1 VNQQLKLFRVRVG
14 ASCPSSSEFLRVG
27 AGNIKR
33 TWKREEVY
41 VPFRSPF
48 GVRESSQ
55 GCDGGIGKG
64 REEKKKRGAR
74 VWATKLCLHIA
85 MAADMENG
93 SVLAP
98 TATTDFKDAAVATAA
113 VANGPGD
120 LVNKKPSENGGRQNG
135 EIGINGGGGGGG
147 GDQLEVAATK
157 KVRDAEGR
165 RRRRKQKKKLKDA
178 AAGKREDSAADND
191 SDKEDAAAVEV

>member
-1 VNQQLKLFRVRVG
+1 
-14 ASCPSSSEFLRVG
+14 
-27 AGNIKR
+27 
-33 TWKREEVY
+33 
-41 VPFRSPF
+41 
-48 GVRESSQ
+48 
-55 GCDGGIGKG
+55 
-64 REEKKKRGAR
+64 
-74 VWATKLCLHIA
+74 

-98 TATTDFKDAAVATAA
+98 TATTDFKDAAVAAAA
-113 VANGPGD
+113 VANGTVD

-135 EIGINGGGGGGG
+135 EIGINGGGGGG

-178 AAGKREDSAADND
+178 AAGKREDSAAEND

>member
-1 VNQQLKLFRVRVG
+1 VNQQLKLSRVRVD
-14 ASCPSSSEFLRVG
+14 ASCPSSSSEFLRVG

-41 VPFRSPF
+41 VPFPTPF

-74 VWATKLCLHIA
+74 VWATRLCLHTA

-98 TATTDFKDAAVATAA
+98 TATTDFKDAAVAAAA
-113 VANGPGD
+113 VANGTVD

-135 EIGINGGGGGGG
+135 EIGINGGGGGG

>member
-1 VNQQLKLFRVRVG
+1 M
-14 ASCPSSSEFLRVG
+14 
-27 AGNIKR
+27 
-33 TWKREEVY
+33 
-41 VPFRSPF
+41 
-48 GVRESSQ
+48 
-55 GCDGGIGKG
+55 
-64 REEKKKRGAR
+64 GAR
-74 VWATKLCLHIA
+74 VCATKLCLHIA

-98 TATTDFKDAAVATAA
+98 TATTDFKDAAVAAAA
-113 VANGPGD
+113 VSNGTVD

-135 EIGINGGGGGGG
+135 EIGINGGGGGG

>member
-1 VNQQLKLFRVRVG
+1 VNQQLQLFRVRVG
-14 ASCPSSSEFLRVG
+14 ASCPSSSSEFLRVD

-33 TWKREEVY
+33 TWKREEFY
-41 VPFRSPF
+41 VPFRTPF

-64 REEKKKRGAR
+64 REKEKKRGAR

-98 TATTDFKDAAVATAA
+98 TATTDFKDAAVVAAA
-113 VANGPGD
+113 VANGTMD

-135 EIGINGGGGGGG
+135 EIGINGGGGGA
-147 GDQLEVAATK
+147 DQLEVAATK

-178 AAGKREDSAADND
+178 AAGKREDPAADND

>member
-1 VNQQLKLFRVRVG
+1 M
-14 ASCPSSSEFLRVG
+14 
-27 AGNIKR
+27 
-33 TWKREEVY
+33 
-41 VPFRSPF
+41 
-48 GVRESSQ
+48 
-55 GCDGGIGKG
+55 
-64 REEKKKRGAR
+64 GAR
-74 VWATKLCLHIA
+74 VCATKLCLHIA

-98 TATTDFKDAAVATAA
+98 TATTDFKDAAVAAAA
-113 VANGPGD
+113 VSNGTVD

-135 EIGINGGGGGGG
+135 EIGINGGGGG

-178 AAGKREDSAADND
+178 AAGKREDSAAEND

>member
-1 VNQQLKLFRVRVG
+1 MFPSVLHLAFARV
-14 ASCPSSSEFLRVG
+14 LR
-27 AGNIKR
+27 AA
-33 TWKREEVY
+33 T
-41 VPFRSPF
+41 
-48 GVRESSQ
+48 
-55 GCDGGIGKG
+55 GGIGKG

-113 VANGPGD
+113 VANGTVD

-135 EIGINGGGGGGG
+135 EIGINGGGGG

>member
-1 VNQQLKLFRVRVG
+1 VNQQLKSFRDRVD
-14 ASCPSSSEFLRVG
+14 ASCPSSSSEFLRVG

-41 VPFRSPF
+41 VPLRTPF

-64 REEKKKRGAR
+64 REEKKRRRGPR
-74 VWATKLCLHIA
+74 VCATKLCLHIA

-98 TATTDFKDAAVATAA
+98 TTTTDFKDAAVAAAA
-113 VANGPGD
+113 VANGTMD

-135 EIGINGGGGGGG
+135 EIGINGGG
-147 GDQLEVAATK
+147 DQLEIAATK

>member
-1 VNQQLKLFRVRVG
+1 
-14 ASCPSSSEFLRVG
+14 
-27 AGNIKR
+27 
-33 TWKREEVY
+33 
-41 VPFRSPF
+41 
-48 GVRESSQ
+48 
-55 GCDGGIGKG
+55 
-64 REEKKKRGAR
+64 
-74 VWATKLCLHIA
+74 

-98 TATTDFKDAAVATAA
+98 TATTDFKDAAVAAAAA
-113 VANGPGD
+113 VANGTVD

-135 EIGINGGGGGGG
+135 EIGINGGGGGG
-147 GDQLEVAATK
+147 DQLEVVATK